1 MRSLKIPIKRYV
13 NNLINQNQKLSSD
26 FVMNQ
31 STTVSNVQSTASG
44 VQSPAEKLQRPESRV
59 QHPESSVQYL
69 RPAASNSSVPKNPS
83 NILRLK
89 KTYDLKTP

>member
-26 FVMNQ
+26 SVMNQ
-31 STTVSNVQSTASG
+31 STTVSN